1 MTMTIAPYLFK
12 SSVIVALVIC
22 GCMMST
28 ILYQRNLIHTLANAV
43 KTQDAFQV
51 IPGDSPS
58 NRELTPSKEVTN
70 PSSVGTIT
78 TMSAAKKPIFILHI
92 GPPKTGTTTLQCE
105 LGLKY
110 RTMTE
115 ENFYYLGTWYPPL
128 CGLARNHTNDG
139 FSDATRPVLL
149 RCYAEH
155 SNSGCDLEQH
165 LDQQWKEFAD
175 ILQTHKKHNVI
186 MSDEMFH
193 HHFQQED
200 VERLAKLL
208 LPHWNVR
215 ILFTYRHFY
224 QAVPSM
230 YHQLNDPYAIHPG
243 MAHAY
248 EKTIWPADGGFK
260 IRSFQRD
267 SHFEIDNEMERF
279 QFWVDYFP
287 QAVNV
292 FNMNG
297 GGAYLQ
303 EFLCTMMPEVKSL
316 CMSSNDPKGELTKEE
331 SRKDNDSSSKYL
343 RYDMLAVQA
352 QEEGL
357 LDHTEL
363 GRNTVR
369 DAVQRHCENKG
380 WTDIKDFPLEC
391 LDEPLKKTFL
401 QQSLKQARLM
411 EPYFVNP
418 PIDVQSEIRAGFAK
432 FEVQHEFCSVDAKQA
447 LEEEDWR
454 LFFQT
459 L

>member
-1 MTMTIAPYLFK
+1 MTMTIAPHLFK
-12 SSVIVALVIC
+12 SSVLVALVIV

-28 ILYQRNLIHTLANAV
+28 IVYQRNLIHTLANSV
-43 KTQDAFQV
+43 TTEDAFEV
-51 IPGDSPS
+51 MPEDSTA
-58 NRELTPSKEVTN
+58 NRELTPPKEVTS
-70 PSSVGTIT
+70 PSSFGTIT
-78 TMSAAKKPIFILHI
+78 TMPAAEKPLFILHI

-128 CGLARNHTNDG
+128 CGLPQNYTIDG

-149 RCYAEH
+149 HCYAKH
-155 SNSGCDLEQH
+155 AKSGCDLEHH
-165 LDQQWKEFAD
+165 LDQEWKKFAD
-175 ILQTHKKHNVI
+175 ILHPHKKHNVI

-193 HHFQQED
+193 HHFQRED

-230 YHQLNDPYAIHPG
+230 YHQLNDPYAIQPG

-248 EKTIWPADGGFK
+248 EKTIWPADGGYK
-260 IRSFQRD
+260 IQSFQRANY
-267 SHFEIDNEMERF
+267 FKIDREMERF

-287 QAVNV
+287 QAVHVFKMNV
-292 FNMNG
+292 G
-297 GGAYLQ
+297 GNFLQ

-316 CMSSNDPKGELTKEE
+316 CMSSNDPKGEPTKEE
-331 SRKDNDSSSKYL
+331 SSKENDSSSKYL

-363 GRNTVR
+363 GRITVR
-369 DAVQRHCENKG
+369 DAVQRYCEDKG
-380 WTDIKDFPLEC
+380 WTDIEVFPLEC
-391 LDEPLKKTFL
+391 LDEPLKEIFL
-401 QQSLKQARLM
+401 QQSLKQARIM
-411 EPYFVNP
+411 QPYFVSP
-418 PIDVQSEIRAGFAK
+418 PIDVESEIRAGFAK
-432 FEVQHEFCSVDAKQA
+432 FEAQHKFCSVDVKQA
-447 LEEEDWR
+447 LEEGDWR